1 MKKLALIFFLLVVSA
16 WNWPTHQEFAMKV
29 YDSFPE
35 ETKSHFNL
43 TLVKE
48 GAIIPDKVFQDYEY
62 HSYPG
67 SVEKTDLWL
76 KRSVEAYQNVEYD
89 AASIAL
95 GIATHYMSDS
105 FAAPHAVHGEEYS
118 QHAKFEKE
126 AEGVPFLAKCAVGE
140 KDAEQYLS
148 KGQLSEKDWGFW
160 LRKKDLLIQSR
171 ELSNALEAG
180 YALSHAYYEK
190 ECYQSLGSRLTGFF
204 VMLKFRFS

>member
-1 MKKLALIFFLLVVSA
+1 MRKIAFLLLLLLVSA
-16 WNWPTHQEFAMKV
+16 WNWPTHKEFAVKI
-29 YDSFPE
+29 YDSFPNDIRSNLNVSIIE
-35 ETKSHFNL
+35 EGS
-43 TLVKE
+43 
-48 GAIIPDKVFQDYEY
+48 IMPDSVFQDFEY
-62 HSYPG
+62 HSYPS
-67 SVEKTDLWL
+67 SVKKADYWL
-76 KRSVEAYQNVEYD
+76 KASKDFYD
-89 AASIAL
+89 VSNYSLASLSL
-95 GIATHYMSDS
+95 GIATHYISDS
-105 FAAPHAVHGEEYS
+105 FAAPHNINGEEYS